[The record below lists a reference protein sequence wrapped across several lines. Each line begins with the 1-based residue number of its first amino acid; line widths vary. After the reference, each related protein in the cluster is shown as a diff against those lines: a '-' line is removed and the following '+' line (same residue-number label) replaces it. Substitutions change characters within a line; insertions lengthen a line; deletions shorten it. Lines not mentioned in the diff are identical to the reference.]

1 MPNLRDK
8 PLLLAPV
15 SRPLVVLIGGQSITA
30 LAGLLHGKLTA
41 VYIPPT
47 IWGDYT
53 LLFVGMTLLQGLF
66 VAPTVQSF
74 KAALA
79 QFPPQR
85 VVAFYG
91 RMAGLIYGA
100 IALLLTFLAGL
111 YRQPLLFGLIW
122 ITAVG
127 QGVYQFGHTYLNA
140 SGQHRNYALLQAG
153 YAIGT
158 VLGLAFIVI
167 GLNDRTV
174 TGLWLAFALVNS
186 LLATATIGWFV
197 RNDGP
202 TFRLATRTDST
213 DLRRRYKQYVGPL
226 LSLAFWS
233 WLINYAD
240 RYLIRLY
247 LTDADVGQYAMGY
260 SLGSKLLWLVAP
272 LLAFLSP
279 QVLHLRAAGQS
290 SETANRLIGRYLI
303 RYVLLAGVG
312 CWLFYGSRE
321 WIGQW
326 LLSDHY
332 APAFAVGPIVA
343 MGYLFLTSTH
353 LIELKWYAFGKTR
366 FILWHNML
374 GAFLNIGFNFLLI
387 PRLGIEGAA
396 LATLLGFAG
405 QFLLAMG
412 LFSSEKSAN
421 P

>member
-1 MPNLRDK
+1 M
-8 PLLLAPV
+8 
-15 SRPLVVLIGGQSITA
+15 VLMGGQIVTA
-30 LAGLLHGKLTA
+30 LVGLVHGKLTA
-41 VYIPPT
+41 VYIPPA

-53 LLFVGMTLLQGLF
+53 LLFIGMTLLHGLF
-66 VAPTVQSF
+66 VTPTVQSF

-79 QFPPQR
+79 QFPQR
-85 VVAFYG
+85 QVVAFYG
-91 RMAGLIYGA
+91 R
-100 IALLLTFLAGL
+100 ALLLIYFTILLGLLFLAGV
-111 YRQPLLFGLIW
+111 YYQNPIFGLIW
-122 ITAVG
+122 IAAVG
-127 QGVYQFGHTYLNA
+127 QGVYQFGHNYLNA
-140 SGQHRNYALLQAG
+140 LGQHRNYTLLQAG

-158 VLGLAFIVI
+158 VLGFAFIVI
-167 GLNDRTV
+167 GFNNRTV
-174 TGLWLAFALVNS
+174 TGLWQAFALVNS
-186 LLATATIGWFV
+186 SLAIVAIRWLA
-197 RNDGP
+197 RNYGP

-213 DLRRRYKQYVGPL
+213 ELRRSYKQYVWPL

-279 QVLHLRAAGQS
+279 QVWHLRATGQS
-290 SETANRLIGRYLI
+290 AETANRLIGQYLI

-312 CWLFYGSRE
+312 CLLFYGSRE
-321 WIGQW
+321 WIGQL

-332 APAFAVGPIVA
+332 APAFLVGPVVA
-343 MGYLFLTSTH
+343 MGYVFLTSIH
-353 LIELKWYAFGKTR
+353 LLELKWYAFGQTQ
-366 FILWHNML
+366 FILWHNVL
-374 GAFLNIGFNFLLI
+374 GALLNLGFNVLLI

-412 LFSSEKSAN
+412 LFSSAKSAN
-421 P
+421 L